1 MKLRHATILALA
13 LILGACAHRDAIITR
28 TTAGIDAAYRVFQSE
43 DERVQTKIVDAAPDK
58 DTMLTRLRAHRTARD
73 QVNDAFVAAYGAVAA
88 AAMSKTD
95 LNMSRLAKL
104 AFLAYEAY
112 REWSTP

>member
-1 MKLRHATILALA
+1 MKPRYALLALA

-28 TTAGIDAAYRVFQSE
+28 TTAGIDAAYHVFQLE
-43 DERVQTKIVDAAPDK
+43 DERVQMRIVADAPDK
-58 DTMLTRLRAHRTARD
+58 DTMLERLRAHRAKRD
-73 QVNDAFVAAYGAVAA
+73 RVNTAFVAAYGAVAA
-88 AAMSKTD
+88 AALSKSD

-112 REWSTP
+112 REWSKP